1 MTEYPT
7 IRGAGAVDN
16 DAVDNIGVDS
26 SCCSC
31 GEDSDDDDDDRG
43 NVNNVEVV
51 EGSSLSAVWLWLPEL
66 WPLIVLFVPMPGSAP
81 VPVPA
86 PAAL

>member
-26 SCCSC
+26 SCCSFA
-31 GEDSDDDDDDRG
+31 EDSDDDDGG
-43 NVNNVEVV
+43 NVNNVVVV

-66 WPLIVLFVPMPGSAP
+66 WPLIALFVPTPVSAP
-81 VPVPA
+81 V
-86 PAAL
+86 AAAI